1 MVTTDPGYTDFVL
14 ARQGRLR
21 RAAYLMCGDASLAED
36 LLQEALIALAS
47 RWESVEHPDAFVRR
61 VIYRQR
67 VSAWRRQRHEV
78 APIELDRAAGDGLE
92 AGDHPQ
98 DGRLAATGWP
108 EQRDEGTLGD
118 VEVDRLD
125 GNRGAKRLAEATGP
139 EKNRPLRLSGR
150 LPPFNHSQLAFTSF
164 HTFSQSA

>member
-78 APIELDRAAGDGLE
+78 VNGDVPERSVTDGAEERARDEEVHDALRALPPRQRAALVLRYFEDLTE
-92 AGDHPQ
+92 AQTAEVMGVRIGTVKSLSHQ
-98 DGRLAATGWP
+98 AVARMREELQAGRAA
-108 EQRDEGTLGD
+108 QREKEGT
-118 VEVDRLD
+118 R
-125 GNRGAKRLAEATGP
+125 
-139 EKNRPLRLSGR
+139 
-150 LPPFNHSQLAFTSF
+150 
-164 HTFSQSA
+164 